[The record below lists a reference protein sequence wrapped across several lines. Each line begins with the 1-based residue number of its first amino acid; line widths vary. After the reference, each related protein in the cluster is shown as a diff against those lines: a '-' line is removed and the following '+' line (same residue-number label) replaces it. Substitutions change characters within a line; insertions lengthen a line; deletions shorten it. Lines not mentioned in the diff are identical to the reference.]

1 MAQQVQQRVTFRV
14 IGIVAVVYTRSAGYN
29 GFYTFRNVWWKT
41 PCQGLGT
48 RLVYF
53 LDLVE
58 VIESIDLS
66 LLSIQIQSFRFYLK
80 SWVLVEF
87 RSFYPELGRGSLG
100 LQGLEWNMVTGQN
113 IPCEKHKKMY
123 VFWPELLPKMK
134 KIPSSSVILLDN
146 LWCFTIC
153 CTGSV
158 DSGNSEIVNLLPND
172 CAASFRPAEPSNAAI
187 CDNAIL
193 SSTAGKYGYL
203 EFIMRQQVWIVNV
216 QLPSGQ

>member
-1 MAQQVQQRVTFRV
+1 MAKQVQQRVTFRV

-80 SWVLVEF
+80 SRILVEF
-87 RSFYPELGRGSLG
+87 RNSSPELGRGSLRP
-100 LQGLEWNMVTGQN
+100 QGQWWNMVIGQN
-113 IPCEKHKKMY
+113 MGVNFYSEYKIYLHQAWFY
-123 VFWPELLPKMK
+123 STIFDVLLFVVQAPL
-134 KIPSSSVILLDN
+134 IQVIQKLLIFFPMIVPHLLD
-146 LWCFTIC
+146 
-153 CTGSV
+153 
-158 DSGNSEIVNLLPND
+158 
-172 CAASFRPAEPSNAAI
+172 
-187 CDNAIL
+187 
-193 SSTAGKYGYL
+193 
-203 EFIMRQQVWIVNV
+203 QQSQAMQQYATMQYCHQQQENMDT
-216 QLPSGQ
+216 

>member
-80 SWVLVEF
+80 SWVLAEF
-87 RSFYPELGRGSLG
+87 RSVYPELGRGSL
-100 LQGLEWNMVTGQN
+100 QGLEWNLVSGQN
-113 IPCEKHKKMY
+113 ILKNTSSFLAPTSAQNEKNTFIKRDFTRQSLMFY
-123 VFWPELLPKMK
+123 YLLYW
-134 KIPSSSVILLDN
+134 LR
-146 LWCFTIC
+146 W
-153 CTGSV
+153 
-158 DSGNSEIVNLLPND
+158 
-172 CAASFRPAEPSNAAI
+172 FR
-187 CDNAIL
+187 
-193 SSTAGKYGYL
+193 
-203 EFIMRQQVWIVNV
+203 
-216 QLPSGQ
+216 